1 MRKKRLI
8 FFDKDKEHIAEAIR
22 ILRTNLY
29 FTESKDRKV
38 ILITSSI
45 PKEGKSTVAANYAMS
60 VAISG
65 EKVILVDCDI
75 RRPRVHDSFGINVDH
90 GFEEVLLGRKEL
102 EDVILENV
110 EENLD
115 ILPAKDNIK
124 NITELFLG
132 KKMADIL
139 TKLKEKYNLIVLD
152 TPPLAVAT
160 DAALLSTYADGVV
173 YVVGYN
179 MVFKKELI
187 NGHKLLNKAGANIY
201 GVVVNKVD
209 KGGYALGNYG
219 SYSSN
224 YKYYNDYR
232 NEPDK

>member
-1 MRKKRLI
+1 MERRKLV
-8 FFDKDKEHIAEAIR
+8 FFDDDKEHIAEAIR

-38 ILITSSI
+38 ILMTSSI
-45 PKEGKSTVAANYAMS
+45 PKEGKSTVAANYALS

-75 RRPRVHDSFGINVDH
+75 RRPRVHDSFGLKVYR
-90 GFEEVLLGRKEL
+90 GFEEVLMGRREL
-102 EDVILENV
+102 DDVILRDV
-110 EENLD
+110 MKNLD
-115 ILPAKDNIK
+115 ILPAKSHGENV
-124 NITELFLG
+124 TELFLG
-132 KKMADIL
+132 KRMRDIL
-139 TKLKEKYNLIVLD
+139 EKLKERYNLIVLD

-179 MVFKKELI
+179 MVFKKELL
-187 NGHKLLNKAGANIY
+187 NGKKLLNKAGATIY

-219 SYSSN
+219 NYSSN
-224 YKYYNDYR
+224 YKYYNDYKK
-232 NEPDK
+232 EPKK